1 MDFFELT
8 NKAIGKELGSR
19 IKARRLEQNRTQ
31 EELAKATTHSLNVIK
46 SLESGKGKL
55 STIIAVLRELKALD
69 QLNNFIPEVRISPLQ
84 LARMQGKK
92 RQRASGKRLKD
103 ELQW

>member
-1 MDFFELT
+1 MDFFELS
-8 NKAIGKELGSR
+8 NNAIGKELGSR

-31 EELAKATTHSLNVIK
+31 EELAKATTLSLNVIK

-92 RQRASGKRLKD
+92 RQRASGKRPKD
-103 ELQW
+103 EL